1 MPLNLY
7 YAWALPSSDTA
18 MRDAIVQSAQ
28 QLTNVAVADG
38 QDVADAFLYGN
49 YAIDS
54 TPLERI
60 YGANLASLQSLKQQ
74 YDPDNVMGLAG
85 GWKL

>member
-1 MPLNLY
+1 
-7 YAWALPSSDTA
+7 
-18 MRDAIVQSAQ
+18 MRNATRLSAQ
-28 QLTNVAVADG
+28 QLTNVALAEG
-38 QDVADAFLYGN
+38 QDIADAALYGN
-49 YAIDS
+49 YAIDG

-60 YGANLASLQSLKQQ
+60 FGNNLGTMKATKAK